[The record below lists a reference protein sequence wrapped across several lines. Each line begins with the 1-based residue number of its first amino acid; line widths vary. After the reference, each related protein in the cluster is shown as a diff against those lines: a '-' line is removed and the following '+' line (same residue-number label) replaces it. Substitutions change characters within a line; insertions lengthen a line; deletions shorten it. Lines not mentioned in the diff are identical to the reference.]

1 MDEARTL
8 LPISGIVINQLE
20 IDTVDEERTQGICLT
35 PQDIQRGYQ
44 RWKTI
49 LDSPDP
55 LLHEY
60 TDPAAIRLVRQ
71 LAAAEK
77 DVAELQTNIET
88 AKARNLTLVGDV
100 SEREKEIRT
109 LEASKTELEAGKTTL
124 ERLAQNRET
133 EIKNLKKNMTQLT
146 RQIERYQSRYRTAD
160 QRRNPVQRFVSWLF
174 RI

>member
-20 IDTVDEERTQGICLT
+20 IDTVDEEYSVGVCLT

-44 RWKTI
+44 RWKTM
-49 LDSPDP
+49 LGSPDP

-77 DVAELQTNIET
+77 EVAELQESLET
-88 AKARNLTLVGDV
+88 GKARNLKLVSDV
-100 SEREKEIRT
+100 AEREKDIRT
-109 LEASKTELEAGKTTL
+109 LQASKAELEAGKATL

-133 EIKNLKKNMTQLT
+133 EIKNLKKQQTALT
-146 RQIERYQSRYRTAD
+146 RQVERYQSRYRTAD
-160 QRRNPVQRFVSWLF
+160 QRLNPVQRFVSWLF